1 MAIEPKGHRL
11 LARWEWRLS
20 FCTAV
25 FLFVGSEVFA
35 QQATPLDFTAAI
47 RTVSGL
53 NADGL
58 ESKSFRDEYC
68 KPLPAEK
75 AGLCR
80 NHMETIADSR
90 RRLDL
95 AMNAVEDAAKKG
107 PVDLKILQRLDAQ
120 VAAYI
125 SIRNFIY
132 LWLEDK

>member
-1 MAIEPKGHRL
+1 MWKVWKL
-11 LARWEWRLS
+11 Y
-20 FCTAV
+20 FCIAV
-25 FLFVGSEVFA
+25 FLSIGSEAFT
-35 QQATPLDFTAAI
+35 QQATPMDYAAAI
-47 RTVSGL
+47 LTVSGL
-53 NADGL
+53 NADDL

-68 KPLPAEK
+68 KPLPAEMV
-75 AGLCR
+75 GPCR

-90 RRLDL
+90 RRMEQ

>member
-11 LARWEWRLS
+11 LARSEWRL
-20 FCTAV
+20 FCCIAV
-25 FLFVGSEVFA
+25 FLSIGSEAFA
-35 QQATPLDFTAAI
+35 QQTTPVDLTAAI

-75 AGLCR
+75 VGQCR

-90 RRLDL
+90 RRLEL
-95 AMNAVEDAAKKG
+95 VMNAVEDAAKKG
-107 PVDLKILQRLDAQ
+107 SVDLKILQRLDAQ

>member
-1 MAIEPKGHRL
+1 MDYA
-11 LARWEWRLS
+11 
-20 FCTAV
+20 
-25 FLFVGSEVFA
+25 
-35 QQATPLDFTAAI
+35 ATI

-58 ESKSFRDEYC
+58 ESKSFREEYC

-75 AGLCR
+75 VSQCR

-90 RRLDL
+90 RRLEL
-95 AMNAVEDAAKKG
+95 AMNAVDDAAKRG
-107 PVDLKILQRLDAQ
+107 SVDLKVLQRLDAQ
-120 VAAYI
+120 VAGYI

>member
-1 MAIEPKGHRL
+1 MLSVLRFALCIAAL
-11 LARWEWRLS
+11 LS
-20 FCTAV
+20 IS
-25 FLFVGSEVFA
+25 SESFA
-35 QQATPLDFTAAI
+35 QQATPMDYAASI

-75 AGLCR
+75 AVQCR
-80 NHMETIADSR
+80 NHMETVADSR
-90 RRLDL
+90 RRLEQAITAL
-95 AMNAVEDAAKKG
+95 EDAAKKG
-107 PVDLKILQRLDAQ
+107 PVDLKTLQRLDAQ
-120 VAAYI
+120 VAAYV

>member
-1 MAIEPKGHRL
+1 MWSVWKIF
-11 LARWEWRLS
+11 
-20 FCTAV
+20 FCIAV
-25 FLFVGSEVFA
+25 FLSICSETIA
-35 QQATPLDFTAAI
+35 QQATALDFVTAI
-47 RTVSGL
+47 RSVSGL

-58 ESKSFRDEYC
+58 ESKNFRDEYC
-68 KPLPAEK
+68 KPLPAER
-75 AGLCR
+75 AGQCR

-107 PVDLKILQRLDAQ
+107 SVDLKVLQRLDAQ
-120 VAAYI
+120 VSAYI

>member
-1 MAIEPKGHRL
+1 MDYA
-11 LARWEWRLS
+11 S
-20 FCTAV
+20 
-25 FLFVGSEVFA
+25 
-35 QQATPLDFTAAI
+35 AI

-75 AGLCR
+75 VGQCR

-90 RRLDL
+90 RKLEL
-95 AMNAVEDAAKKG
+95 AMNAVEDATKKG
-107 PVDLKILQRLDAQ
+107 SVDLKILQRLDAQ
-120 VAAYI
+120 VAAYV

>member
-1 MAIEPKGHRL
+1 MGSV
-11 LARWEWRLS
+11 WRLI
-20 FCTAV
+20 FCVAV
-25 FLFVGSEVFA
+25 FLSIDSQGLA
-35 QQATPLDFTAAI
+35 QQATPMDYAAAI
-47 RTVSGL
+47 RTLSGL

-68 KPLPAEK
+68 KPLPSER
-75 AGLCR
+75 AGQCR

-90 RRLDL
+90 RRLEL

-107 PVDLKILQRLDAQ
+107 SVDVKILQRLDAQ
-120 VAAYI
+120 VSAYI

>member
-1 MAIEPKGHRL
+1 MWRV
-11 LARWEWRLS
+11 WRLY
-20 FCTAV
+20 CCIAV
-25 FLFVGSEVFA
+25 FLSISCDAIA
-35 QQATPLDFTAAI
+35 QQATPIDYVSAI

-68 KPLPAEK
+68 KPLPTEK
-75 AGLCR
+75 AGQCR
-80 NHMETIADSR
+80 NHMETVVDSR
-90 RRLDL
+90 RRLEQ
-95 AMNAVEDAAKKG
+95 AMIALEDAAKKG
-107 PVDLKILQRLDAQ
+107 PVDLKTLQRLDAQ

>member
-1 MAIEPKGHRL
+1 M
-11 LARWEWRLS
+11 WSVWRLF
-20 FCTAV
+20 FCIAV
-25 FLFVGSEVFA
+25 FLTACSEAFA
-35 QQATPLDFTAAI
+35 QQATPLDYAAAI

-68 KPLPAEK
+68 KPLPAER
-75 AGLCR
+75 AGPCR
-80 NHMETIADSR
+80 NHMETINDSR
-90 RRLDL
+90 RRLEQAIT
-95 AMNAVEDAAKKG
+95 AMEEAAKKG
-107 PVDLKILQRLDAQ
+107 PVDLKILQRLEGQ

>member
-11 LARWEWRLS
+11 LARSEWRLF
-20 FCTAV
+20 FCIAV
-25 FLFVGSEVFA
+25 FLSIGSEAFA
-35 QQATPLDFTAAI
+35 QQATPVDLTAAI

-75 AGLCR
+75 VGQCR

-90 RRLDL
+90 RRLEL

-107 PVDLKILQRLDAQ
+107 SVDLKILQRLDAQ